1 MAVWGGGL
9 RGRGILRNFA
19 DENSANMITGS
30 IQKVKALLGFGGP
43 EYRTGLVLSGGG
55 ARGFAHAGAIRALNE
70 CGIYPDIIA
79 GVSAGSVAGVMYA
92 AGVSPERMVELFESS
107 HFSDFC
113 EFGLPKDGFFN
124 LNRFRK
130 FLKANIGFANLE
142 DLPIKT
148 LVGATDLDNGRKV
161 MFESG
166 PIAELVAASCSIP
179 IVFKPVKID
188 GVRYVDGGV
197 LHNLPA
203 WAIRH
208 RCKYLIGINCSPLTQ
223 RHVGNSLI
231 DIAMRSYELMAKTN
245 VIGDMDLCDIVIRN
259 EEIARYK
266 VFNLRQIQK
275 VYDSG
280 YNDTMTFLLN
290 HGFQRVAGAAS
301 PTKPAPAAGN
311 NESSEMS
318 VTTKTT
324 DE

>member
-1 MAVWGGGL
+1 M
-9 RGRGILRNFA
+9 
-19 DENSANMITGS
+19 
-30 IQKVKALLGFGGP
+30 KALLGFGGP

-79 GVSAGSVAGVMYA
+79 GVSAGSVAAVLYA
-92 AGVSPERMVELFESS
+92 AGIRPERMVELFESS

-113 EFGLPKDGFFN
+113 EFGMPKDGFFN

-130 FLKANIGFANLE
+130 FLRANIEFANLE

-161 MFESG
+161 MFETG
-166 PIAELVAASCSIP
+166 PLAERVAASCSIP
-179 IVFKPVKID
+179 IVFKPVRID
-188 GVRYVDGGV
+188 GIRYVDGGV

-203 WAIRH
+203 WSIRH
-208 RCKYLIGINCSPLTQ
+208 RCKYLIGINCSPLIN
-223 RHVGNSLI
+223 RSVGNSLI

-245 VIGDMDLCDIVIRN
+245 VIGDMELCDIVIRN

-275 VYDSG
+275 VYESG
-280 YNDTMTFLLN
+280 YNDTMTFLLS
-290 HGFQRVAGAAS
+290 HGFQRVTAAQS
-301 PTKPAPAAGN
+301 STSESLSNAAN
-311 NESSEMS
+311 QNSSAMS
-318 VTTKTT
+318 ETKTT
-324 DE
+324 EE